1 MKVILLER
9 VEKLGQMGDVVTVK
23 NGFARNFL
31 LPQGKAERA
40 TSSAMEA
47 FESRRTQLEAQNL
60 KLKAEAEDLAGRM
73 NEVSVVLIRQSSDSG
88 QLYGSVNTRDIA
100 TAVTE
105 AGYTID
111 RKQVELGRPI
121 KTLGLHEVLVR
132 LHPEVTLTVEANVA
146 RSEDEAAAQARGVD
160 VLNAEDDDEDVLDI
174 EEAEELFEE
183 GAATAEELV
192 EAITGQKMEDLDPS
206 ESDQPDV

>member
-23 NGFARNFL
+23 NGFARNYL

-40 TSSAMEA
+40 TAHAMTA
-47 FESRRTQLEAQNL
+47 FESRRSQLEAQNL
-60 KLKAEAEDLAGRM
+60 QLKSEAEDLAGRM
-73 NEVSVVLIRQSSDSG
+73 TEVSVVLIRQSSDSG

-100 TAVTE
+100 NSVTE
-105 AGYTID
+105 AGFTID
-111 RKQVELGRPI
+111 RRQVELSRPI

-160 VLNAEDDDEDVLDI
+160 VLNAEEVDEDVLDL

-206 ESDQPDV
+206 ESDQPET

>member
-40 TSSAMEA
+40 TSAAMEA
-47 FESRRTQLEAQNL
+47 FESRRAQLEAQNL
-60 KLKAEAEDLAGRM
+60 QLKAEAEDLAGRM
-73 NEVSVVLIRQSSDSG
+73 DDISVVLIRQSSDSG

-111 RKQVELGRPI
+111 RKQVELSRPI

-160 VLNAEDDDEDVLDI
+160 VLNTEDDDDDVLDI

-192 EAITGQKMEDLDPS
+192 EAITGQKMEELDPS

>member
-73 NEVSVVLIRQSSDSG
+73 TEVSVVLIRQSSDSG

>member
-40 TSSAMEA
+40 TSSALEA
-47 FESRRTQLEAQNL
+47 FESRRAQLEAQNL

-160 VLNAEDDDEDVLDI
+160 VLNTEDDDDVLDI

-192 EAITGQKMEDLDPS
+192 EAITGQKMEELDPS
-206 ESDQPDV
+206 ESDQPEV

>member
-23 NGFARNFL
+23 NGFARNYL

-47 FESRRTQLEAQNL
+47 FESRRAQLEAQNL

-73 NEVSVVLIRQSSDSG
+73 NDISVVLIRQSSDSG

-160 VLNAEDDDEDVLDI
+160 VLNTDDDDEDVLDI

-192 EAITGQKMEDLDPS
+192 EAITGQKMEELDPS

>member
-47 FESRRTQLEAQNL
+47 FESRRSQLEAQNL

>member
-23 NGFARNFL
+23 NGFARNYL

-40 TSSAMEA
+40 TDAAMQA
-47 FESRRTQLEAQNL
+47 FESRRAQLEAQNL

-73 NEVSVVLIRQSSDSG
+73 DDVSVVLIRQSSDSG

-100 TAVTE
+100 AAVTD
-105 AGYTID
+105 AGFTID
-111 RKQVELGRPI
+111 RKQVELSRPI

-132 LHPEVTLTVEANVA
+132 LHPEVTLTVQANVA
-146 RSEDEAAAQARGVD
+146 RSEDEAEAQARGVD

-206 ESDQPDV
+206 ESEQPDV

>member
-23 NGFARNFL
+23 NGFARNYL

-40 TSSAMEA
+40 TANAMQA
-47 FESRRTQLEAQNL
+47 FEARRTQLEAQNL
-60 KLKAEAEDLAGRM
+60 ELKSEAEALAARM
-73 NEVSVVLIRQSSDSG
+73 TDVSVVLIRQSSDSG
-88 QLYGSVNTRDIA
+88 QLYGSVNTRDIS

-105 AGYTID
+105 AGFTID
-111 RKQVELGRPI
+111 RKQVVLGRPI

-160 VLNAEDDDEDVLDI
+160 VLNAEDDDDDVLDL
-174 EEAEELFEE
+174 EEAEELVEE
-183 GAATAEELV
+183 GDATAEELV

-206 ESDQPDV
+206 ESEQPAS

>member
-47 FESRRTQLEAQNL
+47 FESRRSQLEAQNL

-105 AGYTID
+105 VGYTID

-160 VLNAEDDDEDVLDI
+160 VLNTEDDDEDVLDI

-192 EAITGQKMEDLDPS
+192 EAITGQKMEELDPS

>member
-40 TSSAMEA
+40 TSSALEA
-47 FESRRTQLEAQNL
+47 FESRRAQLEAQNL

-105 AGYTID
+105 AGFTID

-160 VLNAEDDDEDVLDI
+160 VLNTEDDDDDVLDI

-192 EAITGQKMEDLDPS
+192 EAITGQKMEELDPS
-206 ESDQPDV
+206 ESDQPEV

>member
-9 VEKLGQMGDVVTVK
+9 VEKLGQMGDIVTVK
-23 NGFARNFL
+23 NGFARNYL

-40 TSSAMEA
+40 TDNAMKA

-60 KLKAEAEDLAGRM
+60 ELKSEAENLAGRM
-73 NEVSVVLIRQSSDSG
+73 TDVSVVLIRQSSDSG

-100 TAVTE
+100 NAVTE
-105 AGYTID
+105 VGFTID
-111 RKQVELGRPI
+111 RKQVVLGRPI
-121 KTLGLHEVLVR
+121 KTLGLHEVMVR

-160 VLNAEDDDEDVLDI
+160 VLNTEENDDDVLDI

-192 EAITGQKMEDLDPS
+192 EAITGQKMEDLEPT
-206 ESDQPDV
+206 ETDQPAS

>member
-73 NEVSVVLIRQSSDSG
+73 TEVSVVLIRQSSDSG

-105 AGYTID
+105 VGYTID